1 MSHAHLMSLF
11 SEENKLKRTYLELLA
26 AIGDK
31 DARDEFWNDA
41 AEMYAVPGS
50 TVERSAS
57 ELNDLVE
64 ALRNLVLENTPLPA
78 GIPAYIATKMNSLK
92 EMFDQSDEEKKAMLK
107 KRMEE
112 YQAGHMY
119 GGQSGGKKVKSKSK
133 TKTRKQRKQKQRRYS
148 RKQ

>member
-1 MSHAHLMSLF
+1 MANAHLASLF
-11 SEENKLKRTYLELLA
+11 SEENRLKRTYLELLA
-26 AIGDK
+26 ALGDK
-31 DARDEFWNDA
+31 DARNEFWNDA

-50 TVERSAS
+50 TVERSAA

-78 GIPAYIATKMNSLK
+78 GIPAYIATKMNDLK
-92 EMFDQSDEEKKAMLK
+92 ELFDQSEEDKKASLK

-112 YQAGHMY
+112 YQAGHTY
-119 GGQSGGKKVKSKSK
+119 GGQRGGKKLKS
-133 TKTRKQRKQKQRRYS
+133 KTRKQRKQRQQKQRRYS